1 MATRGPSDNSVA
13 VRRNVYV
20 FGTVSFFNDTAS
32 EMAYWILPAF
42 LASLGAG
49 PAAMGLI
56 EGIAECVA
64 SLGKLFSGYLTDMV
78 QRRKPIVVLGY
89 LLANLVKPFLA
100 LSTRWWQVLFIR
112 FADRTAKGLRGTPRD
127 VMLAESVDRKVIGR
141 TYGLLQSMDSAGA
154 IAGPLLAWLI
164 IGRTGEMRL
173 VFWWA
178 ALPGAAAVLAVLLA
192 RETHAAQGS
201 GERERDASLQ
211 RGIRLSG
218 RFYYMLAAVLI
229 FSLGNSSDM
238 FLVLRAEQI
247 GISSGL
253 APLLGLVFNV
263 TYTLASW
270 PAGWL
275 SDRGSKRS
283 IAAAGYLVFSAT
295 YLTFAA
301 APRPAA
307 IWAVMGC
314 YGLYYAL
321 TSPVLR
327 ALVVETVDPGSR
339 GRAFGL
345 FYFSSSIA
353 TLLSSLITGELWKH
367 YGAALPFYL
376 SAGMAA
382 LAAGMLLLGRAG
394 AKTAAEEGLEEPG
407 LEGLKELEQV
417 H

>member
-1 MATRGPSDNSVA
+1 MATSTSDASTA
-13 VRRNVYV
+13 GRRNVYV

-56 EGIAECVA
+56 EGVAESVA
-64 SLGKLFSGYLTDMV
+64 SLGKLFSGYLTDTV
-78 QRRKPIVVLGY
+78 QRRKPIVVFGY
-89 LLANLVKPFLA
+89 LLANLVKPLLA

-127 VMLAESVDRKVIGR
+127 VMLAESVDRKKIGN

-154 IAGPLLAWLI
+154 IAGPLIAWLI
-164 IGRTGEMRL
+164 MARTGNMRS

-178 ALPGAAAVLAVLLA
+178 AIPGAVAILVVLLA
-192 RETHAAQGS
+192 RETRPQRVS
-201 GERERDASLQ
+201 SVPTRSLGQ
-211 RGIRLSG
+211 PARLSR
-218 RFYYMLAAVLI
+218 RFYYLLAAVLI

-238 FLVLRAEQI
+238 FLVLRAQQI
-247 GISSGL
+247 GISSSM
-253 APLLGLVFNV
+253 APLLGLAFNI

-275 SDRGSKRS
+275 SDRRSKRA
-283 IAAAGYLVFSAT
+283 IAAAGYLVFSVT
-295 YLTFAA
+295 YFTFAL
-301 APRPAA
+301 APSHAA
-307 IWAVMGC
+307 IWTVMAA

-327 ALVVETVDPGSR
+327 ALVVETVEPGSR

-345 FYFSSSIA
+345 FYFCTSIA
-353 TLLSSLITGELWKH
+353 ALLSSLLTGQLWKH

-376 SAGMAA
+376 SAGMAVV
-382 LAAGMLLLGRAG
+382 AAIMLLMGMAG
-394 AKTAAEEGLEEPG
+394 AKPAQEERAEEAGLQDHT
-407 LEGLKELEQV
+407 ELESY